1 MTPWM
6 FVLLKLFPTLR
17 KAQRRLKKLC
27 DKKRIRFVAWVQ
39 LPGRRPEKCYAC
51 YTLKSDNAQHETE
64 LSFVLLMIEADEIV
78 GVADPSRSPMRLQL
92 KFESFG
98 GAKIDTD
105 SLKVTYIK
113 NPAVDLTPRLK
124 PFVQPTG
131 IDMPDAELPA
141 GDHLIRV
148 DVKDSDGRAATTSFT
163 IKIAP

>member
-1 MTPWM
+1 MQRARLLAV
-6 FVLLKLFPTLR
+6 VLTAGL
-17 KAQRRLKKLC
+17 A
-27 DKKRIRFVAWVQ
+27 
-39 LPGRRPEKCYAC
+39 
-51 YTLKSDNAQHETE
+51 
-64 LSFVLLMIEADEIV
+64 VLAASAEVHAGTVLISADEANLPPPK
-78 GVADPSRSPMRLQL
+78 GATAVATRGITRGPKIEYLGGADSGHSPMRLQL

-105 SLKVTYIK
+105 SLKVIYMK

-148 DVKDSDGRAATTSFT
+148 DVKDSDGRTATQTFML
-163 IKIAP
+163 KIAP

>member
-1 MTPWM
+1 MQRSLLTAAILATGFALIAGTPASAGT
-6 FVLLKLFPTLR
+6 VL
-17 KAQRRLKKLC
+17 
-27 DKKRIRFVAWVQ
+27 I
-39 LPGRRPEKCYAC
+39 
-51 YTLKSDNAQHETE
+51 S
-64 LSFVLLMIEADEIV
+64 ADEAKLPPPKGAV
-78 GVADPSRSPMRLQL
+78 GVATRGITRGPKVAYVGAAGATQSPMRLQL

-105 SLKVTYIK
+105 SLKVTYVK

-124 PFVQPTG
+124 PFVKPDG

-163 IKIAP
+163 LKVAP